1 MNSVKIAS
9 LRKQVDQLFRNN
21 PDGTVIEFV
30 VNDEV
35 KGSYDIPVNHF
46 VTLDSKTPLHW
57 LYELLCFEVDL
68 KGLKKPKVNLRIR
81 R

>member
-1 MNSVKIAS
+1 MNTMKTAA

-21 PDGTVIEFV
+21 PEGAVIEFI

-35 KGSYDIPVNHF
+35 KGSYEIPANHF

-57 LYELLCFEVDL
+57 LNELLCLEVDL
-68 KGLKKPKVNLRIR
+68 KGLKKAKVNLRIR